1 MMDKCFDAP
10 LLPSLIN
17 AGIVPLLRWALDD
30 TSLTSV
36 SATISAIHNLLISK
50 ADEVKQKIPIL
61 LFFCLSLKLSKL
73 ECFL

>member
-30 TSLTSV
+30 TSLTSI
-36 SATISAIHNLLISK
+36 SATISAIHSLLISK
-50 ADEVKQKIPIL
+50 ADEVKQKTTFFFHFFL
-61 LFFCLSLKLSKL
+61 LI
-73 ECFL
+73 